1 MTEQKLPETAYRIT
15 SHEIL
20 ALLAFEPG
28 PGTALT
34 RRVLG
39 LADLPDDHDLVRA
52 GVGTLNV
59 RDTASVDG
67 EQVALRGPAGY
78 LARVF
83 STASLWFDITRVG
96 PDAVAPAY
104 IAESSA
110 GRVALFLRPL
120 SEYVCLPMNENT
132 TILEMVEATVNDA
145 VAAAKGPS
153 GGIVTSRR
161 YDGGSDPAVANIKV
175 LDDGSIKLAA
185 APVDDSGQLTV
196 RDLGTG
202 EQPGSVVRAL
212 LSVPA

>member
-1 MTEQKLPETAYRIT
+1 MEPNLPDTAYRVT

-20 ALLAFEPG
+20 ALLAFEKG

-34 RRVLG
+34 RRVLA

-67 EQVALRGPAGY
+67 EQVTLHGPAGY

-83 STASLWFDITRVG
+83 STATLWFDITRVG
-96 PDAVAPAY
+96 PEAVAPAY
-104 IAESSA
+104 IAESPS

-120 SEYVCLPMNENT
+120 SEYVCLPLSENAST
-132 TILEMVEATVNDA
+132 LDVVEATVNDA
-145 VAAAKGPS
+145 VAAAKAPS

-161 YDGGSDPAVANIKV
+161 YDGAAEPSVANIKV
-175 LDDGSIKLAA
+175 LEDGSLQLAA
-185 APVDDSGQLTV
+185 SPLDDSGQLTV
-196 RDLGTG
+196 RDLHAG
-202 EQPGSVVRAL
+202 EQPGAVVRAL

>member
-1 MTEQKLPETAYRIT
+1 M
-15 SHEIL
+15 
-20 ALLAFEPG
+20 
-28 PGTALT
+28 T
-34 RRVLG
+34 RRALG

-67 EQVALRGPAGY
+67 EKISLHGPARH

-83 STASLWFDITRVG
+83 SSATPWFDITRVG

-104 IAESSA
+104 IADSPV

-120 SEYVCLPMNENT
+120 SEYVCLPMNEGAA
-132 TILEMVEATVNDA
+132 IMDMVEATINDA
-145 VAAAKGPS
+145 VAEATAPS

-161 YDGGSDPAVANIKV
+161 YDGAAEPAIANIKV
-175 LDDGSIKLAA
+175 LENGVLQLAA
-185 APVDDSGQLTV
+185 PPLDDSGQLTV
-196 RDLGTG
+196 RDLAAG
-202 EQPGSVVRAL
+202 EQPGAAVRAL